1 MKRKIFVVISVLF
14 LTVCLCGLTIAKDL
28 AAGSEV
34 TITGTIN
41 ADNQLIDV
49 EGQAFDLA
57 DTGKGMKV
65 KAMIGKKIQI
75 KGTVLENEG
84 QKTVRISDY
93 EIIKE

>member
-28 AAGSEV
+28 AAGSKV

-41 ADNQLIDV
+41 ADNQLVDV

-57 DTGKGMKV
+57 NTGKGMEV

-93 EIIKE
+93 KIIKE